1 MIPISLQLEPDN
13 FDRNVRQKGAKW
25 LQENTIFSELPS
37 YWQKCLDDL
46 YIAYDGVCAYY
57 AIKIDEISGH
67 RTVDHFKPKAKYPH
81 LAYEWDNYRFA
92 CGSANSKKRDF
103 EDVLDPFSLP
113 DNLFYIH
120 FGTGEVLINPQMDNE
135 ITQNAERT
143 INRLSLNDN
152 RLKNRRKKDFLRY
165 YQEKSISL
173 DELKQQNPFVWA
185 EILRQDLVRND

>member
-1 MIPISLQLEPDN
+1 MIPISLQPEPNN
-13 FDRNVRQKGAKW
+13 FDLDVRQKGAKW
-25 LQENTIFSELPS
+25 LQENTSNKLPP
-37 YWQKCLDDL
+37 YWRECLDDL
-46 YIAYDGVCAYY
+46 YTAYDGICAYY
-57 AIKIDEISGH
+57 AIKVDEISGN
-67 RTVDHFKPKAKYPH
+67 RTVDHFKPKLKYPN

-135 ITQNAERT
+135 TTQNAERT

-152 RLKNRRKKDFLRY
+152 RLKNRRKEDFLRY

>member
-1 MIPISLQLEPDN
+1 MIPISLQPEPNN
-13 FDRNVRQKGAKW
+13 FDHDVRQKGAKW
-25 LQENTIFSELPS
+25 LQENTSNKLPA
-37 YWQKCLDDL
+37 YWRECLDDL
-46 YIAYDGVCAYY
+46 YTAYDGICAYY
-57 AIKIDEISGH
+57 AIKVDEISGN
-67 RTVDHFKPKAKYPH
+67 RTVDHFKPKSKYPN

-92 CGSANSKKRDF
+92 CGSANSKKRD
-103 EDVLDPFSLP
+103 EDVLDPFNLP

-120 FGTGEVLINPQMDNE
+120 FGTGEVLINPQMNNA
-135 ITQNAERT
+135 ITQNAEQT

-185 EILRQDLVRND
+185 EIRRQDLVRND